1 MHLLVACSLN
11 SLRRLMEAP
20 MNRTARLVGTLVLG
34 SFVGTVGIAAFAQTA
49 TNNSGVSSNFGAT
62 RGFSSYTFRNPQSF
76 NNPTYPNPGS
86 PLLYPTVRG
95 GTGAFAN
102 QINNTPNTNIQS
114 YSGTN
119 GLNAQGKSIS
129 SINLTGL
136 SNTSL
141 NLTPLSASTPNTS
154 TNPASN
160 NPGFNNQGTA
170 SNNTTGIINQGSGLR

>member
-1 MHLLVACSLN
+1 
-11 SLRRLMEAP
+11 
-20 MNRTARLVGTLVLG
+20 MNRTTRSLGAFALATIVGSISGTLTG
-34 SFVGTVGIAAFAQTA
+34 AAFAQTA
-49 TNNSGVSSNFGAT
+49 SNNSGTSSNFGGT

-76 NNPTYPNPGS
+76 NTPTYPNPAS
-86 PLLYPTVRG
+86 PLVYPTVRG
-95 GTGAFAN
+95 GSAAFAN

-129 SINLTGL
+129 TINLQGL
-136 SNTSL
+136 SNSSL
-141 NLTPLSASTPNTS
+141 NLTPLSQSTSNVS

-170 SNNTTGIINQGSGLR
+170 TNNTTGIINQGSGLR

>member
-1 MHLLVACSLN
+1 
-11 SLRRLMEAP
+11 
-20 MNRTARLVGTLVLG
+20 MNRINAGLIGALLLG
-34 SFVGTVGIAAFAQTA
+34 SVGTVCLAQTA
-49 TNNSGVSSNFGAT
+49 SNNFGSTSNFGAT
-62 RGFSSYTFRNPQSF
+62 RGFSSYTFRNPQTF
-76 NNPTYPNPGS
+76 NTPTYPNPAS
-86 PLLYPTVRG
+86 PLAYPTVRG
-95 GTGAFAN
+95 GIGAFAN

-119 GLNAQGKSIS
+119 GLNAQGKSLS

-170 SNNTTGIINQGSGLR
+170 TNNTTGIINQGSGLR

>member
-1 MHLLVACSLN
+1 MNSTYVRLFGALLIATC
-11 SLRRLMEAP
+11 
-20 MNRTARLVGTLVLG
+20 G
-34 SFVGTVGIAAFAQTA
+34 SAALAQTA
-49 TNNSGVSSNFGAT
+49 SNNFGSSSNFGAT
-62 RGFSSYTFRNPQSF
+62 RGFSSYTFRNPQTF
-76 NNPTYPNPGS
+76 NTPTYPNPAS
-86 PLLYPTVRG
+86 PLAYPTVRG

-119 GLNAQGKSIS
+119 GLNSQGKSLS

-170 SNNTTGIINQGSGLR
+170 TSNTTGIINQGSGLR

>member
-1 MHLLVACSLN
+1 
-11 SLRRLMEAP
+11 
-20 MNRTARLVGTLVLG
+20 MNRNNARLLGVVMLG
-34 SFVGTVGIAAFAQTA
+34 SFGTAAIAQTA
-49 TNNSGVSSNFGAT
+49 SNNFGSSSNFGAT
-62 RGFSSYTFRNPQSF
+62 RGFSSYTFRNPQTF
-76 NNPTYPNPGS
+76 NTPTFPNPAS
-86 PLLYPTVRG
+86 PLAYPTVRG

-119 GLNAQGKSIS
+119 GLNSQGKSIS
-129 SINLTGL
+129 TINLTGL

-170 SNNTTGIINQGSGLR
+170 TNNTTGIINQGSGLR

>member
-1 MHLLVACSLN
+1 
-11 SLRRLMEAP
+11 
-20 MNRTARLVGTLVLG
+20 MNRTARMLGALALASIVGNSAGCLTE
-34 SFVGTVGIAAFAQTA
+34 AAFAQTA
-49 TNNSGVSSNFGAT
+49 SNNSGTSSSFGAN

-76 NNPTYPNPGS
+76 NTPTFPNPAS

-129 SINLTGL
+129 TINLQGL
-136 SNTSL
+136 SNNSL
-141 NLTPLSASTPNTS
+141 NLTPLSQSTSNVT

-170 SNNTTGIINQGSGLR
+170 TNNTTGIINQGSGLR